1 MKENRIKRFYI
12 MPEVWVT
19 VTQSQVFN
27 WIKLVN
33 ERGIS
38 TDCISITD
46 KRTPQD
52 DVRKIEESI
61 KGEFIQIHDFK
72 RLLVSDIYTFL
83 MLFKFYLKNVVKY
96 DKIIYQTRIGIG
108 TVFLILNW
116 LPKVKL
122 VFEARGAG
130 NEEIAHSEKE
140 IKETYIKR
148 IKRRISIFNEKLLLN
163 KSDKI
168 ICVSKALR
176 DYYVTKFKLNYEAFS
191 VFPGAADSDYFF
203 YDKEVRNSFREKLNF
218 SKKDIVI
225 VYSGRL
231 EMKWEIPDKIFDFFK
246 VLNSNKI
253 NYKLLLITP
262 DVAIAKELIKE
273 YNLEGLVFVL
283 AISFKDVNKYLNAS
297 DVGLLLRED
306 VVMNNVASPTKFA
319 EYLMA
324 GLPVII
330 SAAVH
335 DFAETVKS
343 TEFGVVV
350 NGLAGM
356 TNNEY
361 KQLEKSLTLDR
372 NAIATWGLRNLSKRT
387 FIEKYLKLLKT
398 I

>member
-1 MKENRIKRFYI
+1 MSNKKIKRFYI

-46 KRTPQD
+46 KKIPQD
-52 DVRKIEESI
+52 DVRKIEKSI
-61 KGEFIQIHDFK
+61 NGKFIQVHDFK
-72 RLLVSDIYTFL
+72 RLLVSDIYTFFI
-83 MLFKFYLKNVVKY
+83 LFKFYLKNVFKY
-96 DKIIYQTRIGIG
+96 DKIIFQTRIGIG
-108 TVFLILNW
+108 TVYLILNL
-116 LPKVKL
+116 LPNVKL
-122 VFEARGAG
+122 IFEARGAG
-130 NEEIAHSEKE
+130 NEESAHSDKE
-140 IKETYIKR
+140 QMETLKKR
-148 IKRRISIFNEKLLLN
+148 TKRRINIFNEKLLLN
-163 KSDKI
+163 NSDKI

-176 DYYVTKFKLNYEAFS
+176 DYYVTKFKLNNEAFS

-203 YDKEVRNSFREKLNF
+203 YDKEIRNSFREKLNF
-218 SKKDIVI
+218 SKEDIVI

-231 EMKWEIPDKIFDFFK
+231 EMKWEIPDKVFDFFK
-246 VLNSNKI
+246 DLNSKKI

-262 DVAIAKELIKE
+262 DIAIANELIKE
-273 YNLEGLVFVL
+273 YDLEGLVFVM

-335 DFAETVKS
+335 DFAETVQV
-343 TEFGVVV
+343 TEFGAVV
-350 NGLAGM
+350 NGLESM

-361 KQLEKSLTLDR
+361 EQLEKSLTLDR
-372 NAIATWGLRNLSKRT
+372 NTIATWGLQNLSKRT